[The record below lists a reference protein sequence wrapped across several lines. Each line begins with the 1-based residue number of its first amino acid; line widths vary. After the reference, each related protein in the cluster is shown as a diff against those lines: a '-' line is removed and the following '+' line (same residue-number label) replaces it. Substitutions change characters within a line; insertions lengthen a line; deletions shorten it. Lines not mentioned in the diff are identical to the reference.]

1 MANSDQKMQITN
13 VIEIVQ
19 VTADIINNY
28 LYL

>member
-28 LYL
+28 HYL